1 MNAIDQPRSLYL
13 VELALDMASRV
24 LKPGG
29 SALIK
34 TFQGSGFHELVV
46 ATRRHYGKVKLL
58 KPDASRARS
67 PELYLLASG
76 LVLV

>member
-1 MNAIDQPRSLYL
+1 MNAIDQPRS
-13 VELALDMASRV
+13 VSGRPALDMANRV

-46 ATRRHYGKVKLL
+46 ATRRHYEKVKLL